1 MTLYQFNVKLHRIRR
16 IGREGEEEIMGRA
29 FKLEVL
35 ESEEELKE
43 RMKGARTARQKE
55 QLQIL
60 WWYKSG
66 EVVEQQELAKRV
78 GRDTST
84 VSRWLQRYR
93 NGGLASLLESKVAP
107 GQARQLTDDALTGLK
122 ARLQS
127 PQGFHSYGE
136 IVDWLN
142 ETYSLS
148 LKYPTVYYWVHYRL
162 KAKLKVPRPCSI
174 HQDPAAQTRFKKT
187 SDRPLNS

>member
-1 MTLYQFNVKLHRIRR
+1 
-16 IGREGEEEIMGRA
+16 MGRA

-66 EVVEQQELAKRV
+66 EVLEQQELAKRV

-93 NGGLASLLESKVAP
+93 SEGLASLLKVSVAP
-107 GQARQLTDDALTGLK
+107 GQPRQLTDEALAGLK
-122 ARLQS
+122 TRLQS
-127 PQGFHSYGE
+127 PEGFRSYGE
-136 IVDWLN
+136 VLDWLN

-174 HQDPAAQTRFKKT
+174 HQDPAAQTLFKKT
-187 SDRPLNS
+187 SDLPLSS